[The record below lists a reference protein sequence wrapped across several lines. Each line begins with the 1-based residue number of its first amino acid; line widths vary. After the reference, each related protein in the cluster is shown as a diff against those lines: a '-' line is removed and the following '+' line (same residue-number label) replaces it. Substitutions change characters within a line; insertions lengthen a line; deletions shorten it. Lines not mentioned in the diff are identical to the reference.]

1 MPEARFALE
10 GPVEGYLQNV
20 TRQWLLPAPEA
31 NPAML
36 AMFRDRDRRPY
47 RDLLPWSGEF
57 AGKYLTGATGVLRL
71 TGDPELKR
79 HLERFVRDLIAC
91 QDADGYLGPFP
102 RSVPADRP
110 CAQRRREGRADLG
123 RLGPLP
129 RHARAACSGT
139 RRWAIPRP

>member
-1 MPEARFALE
+1 MARCGESLRH
-10 GPVEGYLQNV
+10 V

-57 AGKYLTGATGVLRL
+57 AGKYLTGATAVLRL

-79 HLERFVRDLIAC
+79 HLERFVRDLIALP
-91 QDADGYLGPFP
+91 GRGRLP
-102 RSVPADRP
+102 RAVPARRP
-110 CAQRRREGRADLG
+110 G
-123 RLGPLP
+123 
-129 RHARAACSGT
+129 
-139 RRWAIPRP
+139 

>member
-1 MPEARFALE
+1 
-10 GPVEGYLQNV
+10 
-20 TRQWLLPAPEA
+20 
-31 NPAML
+31 ML

-79 HLERFVRDLIAC
+79 DLERFVRDLVAC

-102 RSVPADRP
+102 RGYRLTGHAPNVGEKGGPTWDAW
-110 CAQRRREGRADLG
+110 GHYHVMLG
-123 RLGPLP
+123 LLLWDE
-129 RHARAACSGT
+129 
-139 RRWAIPRP
+139 RWAILWP